1 MKRLISTALLAGV
14 FFTSPLYGEEATIDA
29 LLPFDLPAPTT
40 PVAPVAAAIA
50 PPTLTP
56 ALVSSLKVAQM
67 GQPAGI
73 AMGGG
78 QSQGGITFTL
88 PIDQVITNARL
99 ILNLNVSPAMAEQN
113 TTLQLMLNGQPLGS
127 VPLGAADS
135 DTSRFQLDVPA
146 ALLVS
151 VNNLSFKIT
160 GDANTFQCRRDTD
173 GEYRVTILPD
183 SHFELEGQ
191 QLNIGNELINFPRP
205 FFDAMQMSASTVS
218 FSFTEKVSADAISAA
233 ALLSSWLG
241 IEADYRG
248 VNFDTK
254 YNVLPEKNG
263 ILIGHPGETIGGVTL
278 PESDEPLL
286 QYIDNPVN
294 PVYKLLLVVGKDETA
309 LRMAAWRLTQNKFEP
324 QTASLKVEMKA
335 IPVSQPYDAPRWIP
349 TDRPVKLSELLR
361 TDQTLTTTG
370 IWHEPL
376 NIAFRAAPDLFLW
389 DGGNIPMHINYRFPA
404 EDWIDESHSWLSV
417 TLNSTFLRNLPV
429 NKQGALETLWRKM
442 GGDARQEQA
451 DIAIEPYQ
459 IYGDNQLSLYF
470 HITPQE
476 DASCAVLLNNNIKS
490 RIDDTSTIDLSHTR
504 HFALLPNLSFFV
516 GASFPFTRLAD
527 FSQTVLLLSENPTE
541 TQVSTLL
548 EMVARSGN
556 ATGTALANNRVL
568 LGIPAGGS
576 GLEMLRNRDVL
587 AVSNM
592 TQALFNQGLLKQSPF
607 STRDSSLVANKP
619 TLWQKTLRW
628 LGGDWTADNIEAD
641 RYFSSNAD
649 WRGFISF
656 PSQWNSD
663 RLVVVILGSN
673 DDQLSRLPVDLNS
686 AKINAGIRGD
696 AAIITDENGVRSF
709 RVGGQ
714 YPSGE
719 MPRHMMIVWYANQ
732 HAVLLAISGLVFSI
746 IFGLFMYGG
755 LKRRARKRLNPEN
768 NK

>member
-1 MKRLISTALLAGV
+1 MKQLISTALLAGV

-29 LLPFDLPAPTT
+29 LLPFNLPAP
-40 PVAPVAAAIA
+40 VSPVAAAVA

-56 ALVSSLKVAQM
+56 ALVSNLRVEQM
-67 GQPAGI
+67 GQPAGVV
-73 AMGGG
+73 MGGG
-78 QSQGGITFTL
+78 QLQGGITFTL
-88 PIDQVITNARL
+88 PLDQVITNARL

-113 TTLQLMLNGQPLGS
+113 STLQLMLNGQPLGA

-151 VNNLSFKIT
+151 VNNLSFKIS
-160 GDANTFQCRRDTD
+160 DANELQCRRDPD

-205 FFDAMQMSASTVS
+205 FFDSMQMSASTVS
-218 FSFTEKVSADAISAA
+218 FSFAEKVSGDAVSAA

-248 VNFDTK
+248 INFETR

-278 PESDEPLL
+278 PESDLPLL
-286 QYIDNPVN
+286 RYIDNPIN

-324 QTASLKVEMKA
+324 QIASIPVETKA

-361 TDQTLTTTG
+361 KDQTLTTTG

-389 DGGNIPMHINYRFPA
+389 DGGSIPMHINYRFPA
-404 EDWIDESHSWLSV
+404 EDWIDESHSWLSL
-417 TLNSTFLRNLPV
+417 TMNNTFLRNLPV

-476 DASCAVLLNNNIKS
+476 DAPCSVLLNNNIKS

-504 HFALLPNLSFFV
+504 HFALLPNLSFLS
-516 GASFPFTRLAD
+516 GHRSLSHAWLTSHKRYYCY
-527 FSQTVLLLSENPTE
+527 QTVQP
-541 TQVSTLL
+541 
-548 EMVARSGN
+548 R
-556 ATGTALANNRVL
+556 
-568 LGIPAGGS
+568 
-576 GLEMLRNRDVL
+576 LR
-587 AVSNM
+587 
-592 TQALFNQGLLKQSPF
+592 
-607 STRDSSLVANKP
+607 
-619 TLWQKTLRW
+619 
-628 LGGDWTADNIEAD
+628 
-641 RYFSSNAD
+641 
-649 WRGFISF
+649 
-656 PSQWNSD
+656 
-663 RLVVVILGSN
+663 
-673 DDQLSRLPVDLNS
+673 
-686 AKINAGIRGD
+686 
-696 AAIITDENGVRSF
+696 
-709 RVGGQ
+709 
-714 YPSGE
+714 
-719 MPRHMMIVWYANQ
+719 
-732 HAVLLAISGLVFSI
+732 
-746 IFGLFMYGG
+746 
-755 LKRRARKRLNPEN
+755 
-768 NK
+768 